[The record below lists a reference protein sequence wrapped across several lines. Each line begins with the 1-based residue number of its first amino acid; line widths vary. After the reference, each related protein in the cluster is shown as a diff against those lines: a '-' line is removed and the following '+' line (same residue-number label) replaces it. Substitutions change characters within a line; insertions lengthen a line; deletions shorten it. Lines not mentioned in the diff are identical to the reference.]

1 MIDDAN
7 EHDNLLQL
15 TWNQCRCAC
24 TTQPTPFFKLNY
36 LENKYKRKKE
46 NSRTRRWCST
56 PMRRRTRVERQSD
69 WMQCEAIWIVSRH
82 SECSPILRRYQYS
95 KAIIQLQCVCYCW
108 RRCCRCFSSFARLCH
123 VPSHNEQCNMYT
135 LAISQWF
142 IDIFTLFTQ
151 YSLFTSRRLTTAF
164 VLFFVRSINW
174 SLFMST
180 YQAPYSV
187 VTIYDNTLGNRSAT
201 ILLSN
206 VSGWLVDSMRREF
219 EFESK
224 LWK

>member
-46 NSRTRRWCST
+46 NSRTRRWCT

-82 SECSPILRRYQYS
+82 SECSPILRRYRYS

-123 VPSHNEQCNMYT
+123 VPSHNEQRNMYT
-135 LAISQWF
+135 PAISQWF
-142 IDIFTLFTQ
+142 IDIFTLH
-151 YSLFTSRRLTTAF
+151 FTSPHDGICIISSSEAFIGPYLWVHIRLRT
-164 VLFFVRSINW
+164 L
-174 SLFMST
+174 
-180 YQAPYSV
+180 
-187 VTIYDNTLGNRSAT
+187 VTLYENKLGNRFAT

-206 VSGWLVDSMRREF
+206 ISGWLVYSIRREF

-224 LWK
+224 LRNIKK